1 MALLEAHEISKRF
14 GRITALD
21 TISIDADSGE
31 AIGLIGPN
39 GAGKTTL
46 FNCLLGI
53 LRPDSGS
60 VVFDGVRLDHLPTHR
75 RSRLGLARTFQR
87 MELFT
92 GMTVREHLFVAGEAA
107 TRSARHWW
115 DVRGWPW
122 WWQSVSPDE
131 RSHAD
136 ETISLLGLDDVADTV
151 VEALTLGQGRL
162 VELGRALAS
171 RPRLLM
177 LDEPSS
183 GLDANETAALAGVL
197 RRVREEHGTTI
208 VLVEHDL
215 HMVSQVVD
223 RVIVLVLGRL
233 VAEGTMEEVMAS
245 PMVRDAY
252 LGAP

>member
-1 MALLEAHEISKRF
+1 
-14 GRITALD
+14 
-21 TISIDADSGE
+21 
-31 AIGLIGPN
+31 
-39 GAGKTTL
+39 
-46 FNCLLGI
+46 
-53 LRPDSGS
+53 
-60 VVFDGVRLDHLPTHR
+60 
-75 RSRLGLARTFQR
+75 
-87 MELFT
+87 
-92 GMTVREHLFVAGEAA
+92 
-107 TRSARHWW
+107 
-115 DVRGWPW
+115 
-122 WWQSVSPDE
+122 
-131 RSHAD
+131 
-136 ETISLLGLDDVADTV
+136 
-151 VEALTLGQGRL
+151 
-162 VELGRALAS
+162 
-171 RPRLLM
+171 M